1 MTVGGVLSNALSALS
16 VNQEALRVTSNN
28 IANVN
33 TENYARKVADQQAAV
48 LVGQSVGV
56 EIAEIR
62 RIVDSFFVREA
73 LNVNSAQSQFQ
84 AEANY
89 HDQLQALFGSPDG
102 DLSLSSRINTTLSAL
117 GDLAL
122 DVTSVVRRADA
133 VSDLQQ
139 MTDSFDYLSDQ
150 IQNIRTDVDRRIA
163 GNIGTLNALFEQ
175 VHKLNTEIEREI
187 LLGGSAAALQDQRDA
202 AISEISNFMD
212 VETSLQSSGAM
223 YVSTTDG
230 FTLVG
235 LMHAKF
241 EYPLQNAFAADTI
254 PASITSTLINP
265 QTGESL
271 PTVSEVDSHIA
282 SGELRG
288 LLNMRDLTLP
298 SLAEEVGRLAGVV
311 ADELNAIHNDNIA
324 VPAPNSLTGR
334 NTGLLAGDSH
344 NFTGQTTMAVTAA
357 DGTLVSRIDID
368 FDAGTLSVDGG
379 APVALGTTVGS
390 LTTALNTALGANGS
404 ATFVNGVLTVQATG
418 ATDGVG
424 FLQDSANPSSRAG
437 RGFSHFF
444 GLNDLVTAS
453 RPSHF
458 ETGVSGTDAHGFT
471 PGQTIDFV
479 LRNAD
484 GDVAGQVTY
493 TVAGANFND
502 ILTGLNDPTTGLGS
516 FMTFTLGA
524 NGEITS
530 TPVAG
535 FESYNLFI
543 DNDATTRAGTG
554 VSLTEMF
561 GIGHRYL
568 MEQANDM
575 GLVDRI
581 TNNNMELSLAKLDL
595 QGAVAGDLVVSE
607 SDNRGALDMQALENK
622 TINVK
627 AAGFLGATATTLTEY
642 GAMLIAD
649 ISTRADHVDSLVED
663 STALLEE
670 VVLRKESVQGVNMDE
685 ELANMMVYQQSYN
698 AAARLITTARE
709 LFDALLRAV

>member
-1 MTVGGVLSNALSALS
+1 MTVGGILSNALSALY

-56 EIAEIR
+56 EISQIR

-73 LNVNSAQSQFQ
+73 LNVTSAQSQFQ

-102 DLSLSSRINTTLSAL
+102 DLSLSSRINKTLSAL

-133 VSDLQQ
+133 ISDLQR

-175 VHKLNTEIEREI
+175 VYKLNTEIEREV

-202 AISEISNFMD
+202 AISEISKFID
-212 VETSLQSSGAM
+212 VETSLQSTGAM

-235 LMHAKF
+235 FMHARF
-241 EYPLQNAFAADTI
+241 EYPLQNVFAADTI
-254 PASITSTLINP
+254 PSSITSTLINP

-271 PTVSEVDSHIA
+271 PTISDVDEHIA

-298 SLAEEVGRLAGVV
+298 ALAEEVGRLGGVV
-311 ADELNAIHNDNIA
+311 ADQLNAIHNNNVA
-324 VPAPNSLTGR
+324 VPAPNALIGR
-334 NTGLLAGDSH
+334 NTGLLGADAH

-368 FDAGTLSVDGG
+368 FDSGTLSVDGG
-379 APVALGTTVGS
+379 APAALGTTVAS
-390 LTTALNTALGANGS
+390 LTAALNTALGGNGS
-404 ATFVNGVLTVQATG
+404 ATFTNGVMSVQAATG
-418 ATDGVG
+418 TDGIG
-424 FLQDSANPSSRAG
+424 FLDDEANPSSRSG

-444 GLNDLVTAS
+444 GLNDLVTAA

-458 ETGVSGTDAHGFT
+458 QTGISGTDAHGFT
-471 PGQTIDFV
+471 PGQAIDFV
-479 LRNAD
+479 LRHPN

-493 TVAGANFND
+493 TVAGTDFND
-502 ILTGLNDPTTGLGS
+502 ILADLNNPTTGLGS
-516 FMTFTLGA
+516 FMTFTLGS

-530 TPVAG
+530 TPVGG
-535 FESYNLFI
+535 FGGYDLFI
-543 DNDATTRAGTG
+543 ENDATTRGGTG
-554 VSLTEMF
+554 VALTEMF
-561 GIGHRYL
+561 GIGQRYL

-575 GLVDRI
+575 RLVDRI
-581 TNNNMELSLAKLDL
+581 TSNNLELSLAKLDL
-595 QGAVAGDLVVSE
+595 QGSVAGDLVVSA
-607 SDNRGALDMQALENK
+607 SDNRGALDLQALENQ
-622 TINVK
+622 TVSVQ

-649 ISTRADHVDSLVED
+649 ISTRAAQVDSLVKD

-685 ELANMMVYQQSYN
+685 ELAKMMVYQQSYN

-709 LFDALLRAV
+709 LFDSLLRAV